1 MQIKA
6 IHFYILPGEPIVR
19 AVDGGNGGME
29 QPPQSWT
36 GMFTHSHGLRGG
48 LGNPSVLYRDDKP
61 SPTFRS
67 VLRVVTDGEL
77 SAYTDFETGFHA
89 DDLVWKARQFMAT
102 IAPML
107 IGIDAFDRE
116 HIWQKLWYAQRFFYT
131 GRGMVDTIDTMLW
144 DLFSRHARLPIYKLL
159 GACRESIPA
168 YGNIG
173 GTTIDEYIADA
184 LRVKEL
190 GYVGAKD
197 HSYRGV
203 KGNIQLAK
211 ELRAAT
217 GDEFFLMHDPVECYD
232 YDEAVTVGLALQKYN
247 YKWMEE
253 PLQDFDFLGLKRL
266 SDRLDLPIMAME
278 WIGSL
283 GGQPFNASAFMAQQ
297 ACDILRQRAVGITGQ
312 IKLAH
317 LAESFGALVH
327 GGNHHVILAI
337 RNDPVFEAY
346 MGIKPRPPES
356 QLDCRGTLVVEN
368 GAMSIAYNDRR
379 PAEPDWDDYKRTALE
394 VVV

>member
-116 HIWQKLWYAQRFFYT
+116 HIWQKLGTPSVSSTPGVAWLIPLTPCCGICSAAMR
-131 GRGMVDTIDTMLW
+131 
-144 DLFSRHARLPIYKLL
+144 
-159 GACRESIPA
+159 AC
-168 YGNIG
+168 
-173 GTTIDEYIADA
+173 
-184 LRVKEL
+184 
-190 GYVGAKD
+190 
-197 HSYRGV
+197 
-203 KGNIQLAK
+203 
-211 ELRAAT
+211 
-217 GDEFFLMHDPVECYD
+217 
-232 YDEAVTVGLALQKYN
+232 
-247 YKWMEE
+247 
-253 PLQDFDFLGLKRL
+253 PL
-266 SDRLDLPIMAME
+266 
-278 WIGSL
+278 
-283 GGQPFNASAFMAQQ
+283 
-297 ACDILRQRAVGITGQ
+297 
-312 IKLAH
+312 
-317 LAESFGALVH
+317 
-327 GGNHHVILAI
+327 
-337 RNDPVFEAY
+337 
-346 MGIKPRPPES
+346 
-356 QLDCRGTLVVEN
+356 
-368 GAMSIAYNDRR
+368 
-379 PAEPDWDDYKRTALE
+379 
-394 VVV
+394 